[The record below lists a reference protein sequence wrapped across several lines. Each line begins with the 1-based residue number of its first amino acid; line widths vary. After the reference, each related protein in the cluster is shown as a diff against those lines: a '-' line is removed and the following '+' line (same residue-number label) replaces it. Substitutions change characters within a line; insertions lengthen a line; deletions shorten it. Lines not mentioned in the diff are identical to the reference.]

1 MLNNKPFLIPFKM
14 HQVEYMD
21 LREFDKRV
29 FLSVPNS
36 AKELIA
42 YERSGYAWTGIVG
55 SEIIAAGGIA
65 PIWDGVACAWLLS
78 TPLVDKYKLF
88 LHKTVKNAIIETAKA
103 KNLHRIETAIL
114 VEHTV
119 SQRWAERLGFVN
131 EGMMHKFDS
140 KKNDYFRYALILE

>member
-14 HQVEYMD
+14 NQVQYMD

-36 AKELIA
+36 AKELMA
-42 YERSGYAWTGIVG
+42 YERSGYGWTGIVG
-55 SEIIAAGGIA
+55 NEIIAAGGIA
-65 PIWDGVACAWLLS
+65 PIWEGVGCAWLLS

-88 LHKTVKNAIIETAKA
+88 LHRTVKNAIMQTSKA

-114 VEHTV
+114 TDHIV
-119 SQRWAERLGFVN
+119 SQRWAERLGFTN
-131 EGMMHKFDS
+131 EGLMRKFDS
-140 KKNDYFRYALILE
+140 RKNDYYRYALILD